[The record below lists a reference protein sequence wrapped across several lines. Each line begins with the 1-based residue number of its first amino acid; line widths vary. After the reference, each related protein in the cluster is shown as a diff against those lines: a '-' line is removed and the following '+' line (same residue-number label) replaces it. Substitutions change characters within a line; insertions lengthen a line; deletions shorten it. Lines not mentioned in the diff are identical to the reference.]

1 MQLLIRPL
9 TLADTDLVFQFEQQ
23 NRAYFETYIES
34 RGEAFYRQAGVYDH
48 ICELLALYQKGQHVS
63 MLITDAEGQL
73 LGRVNISQID
83 AVSASGSLGYR
94 IAEQHTGKG
103 VASRAVK
110 YALEIA
116 REHGL
121 VTLNAMASTT
131 NIASQTVLERNGFN
145 LCDKKFNVAYVAG
158 ELIDYLCYCNKLSSV

>member
-9 TLADTDLVFQFEQQ
+9 ILADTDLLFHFEQQ

-34 RGEAFYRQAGVYDH
+34 RGEAFYRRASVYDH
-48 ICELLALYQKGQHVS
+48 ICELLALHQKGQHVS

-131 NIASQTVLERNGFN
+131 NIASQMVLERNGFN
-145 LCDKKFNVAYVAG
+145 LCDKKFNVAHVAG
-158 ELIDYLCYCNKLSSV
+158 EVIDCLCYRNTLSSV